1 MSTKNNIF
9 RLTGKVQHYQWGGF
23 EYIPSLLGI
32 SNNGHE
38 PYAEYWLGA
47 HGNAPAMLADSTSL
61 DNFLQQH
68 PSLLGSR
75 TQEKFGRLPYLLKIL
90 DVKDMLSIQVHP
102 NKKAAEQE
110 FAKENTSGVALNA
123 PNRNYKD
130 DNHKPELMTAL
141 SDFWLLH
148 GFRNADSL
156 IQTISAVPEFG
167 FMLPLFEKGSYK
179 ALYEAVMTMPQQ
191 QVNATLQSLLD
202 RIIPLYQANQLDK
215 HLPDFWAAR
224 AALTFNQAN
233 NIDRGIFSVYLFN
246 IVFLKLV
253 QRDKNDNAGHIILPL
268 VNKTEENVVFPLV
281 LNVISR
287 FWGEEIPRLEIE
299 KRSST
304 YKSFKGIVFIEGLEI
319 IEKNLN
325 LSSIVYRGSISDIKK
340 RVNQGFPVIVI
351 LPGIGDIVQFATI
364 VCGYD
369 DNEKRIITYIPE
381 PDSYG
386 AIPEHTFEEEW
397 SQDDYFTILVFPK
410 EMTEIFKNDLFE
422 FNKSNRIYLETE
434 RLKIQGKFQE
444 SQNILNSFIS
454 SFKIFSVFMFLFFF
468 GSARR
473 THA

>member
-1 MSTKNNIF
+1 M
-9 RLTGKVQHYQWGGF
+9 
-23 EYIPSLLGI
+23 
-32 SNNGHE
+32 
-38 PYAEYWLGA
+38 
-47 HGNAPAMLADSTSL
+47 
-61 DNFLQQH
+61 
-68 PSLLGSR
+68 
-75 TQEKFGRLPYLLKIL
+75 
-90 DVKDMLSIQVHP
+90 
-102 NKKAAEQE
+102 
-110 FAKENTSGVALNA
+110 
-123 PNRNYKD
+123 
-130 DNHKPELMTAL
+130 
-141 SDFWLLH
+141 
-148 GFRNADSL
+148 
-156 IQTISAVPEFG
+156 
-167 FMLPLFEKGSYK
+167 
-179 ALYEAVMTMPQQ
+179 
-191 QVNATLQSLLD
+191 
-202 RIIPLYQANQLDK
+202 
-215 HLPDFWAAR
+215 
-224 AALTFNQAN
+224 
-233 NIDRGIFSVYLFN
+233 
-246 IVFLKLV
+246 

-410 EMTEIFKNDLFE
+410 DMNEIFKNDLFE

-444 SQNILNSFIS
+444 SQNILNSFINNSDPSNSEYKDNTQILCLLAGILNEQNNPACISIYEKVIKINPKYYLAYRGLGNYYLKSKNFKS
-454 SFKIFSVFMFLFFF
+454 SKEYYLKAIEINPKRFGPIYKNLGVVLLELGEV
-468 GSARR
+468 GSAKNYFKKYLEYVPN
-473 THA
+473 ASDKENILQFLNS